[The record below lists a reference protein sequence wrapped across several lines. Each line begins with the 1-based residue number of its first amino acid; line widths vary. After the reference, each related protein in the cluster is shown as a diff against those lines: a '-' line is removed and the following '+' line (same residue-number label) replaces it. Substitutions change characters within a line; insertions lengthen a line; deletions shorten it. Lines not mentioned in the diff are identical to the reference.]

1 MYKRQIFGLVICIVG
16 VLAIICK
23 GDLNLLINTQFT
35 SGDIWMLGAALG
47 WALYSV
53 YLIHW
58 KFKFSFFIRFTLIS
72 FFGALSLFPFY
83 VMEEILINRTNFDIY
98 FTFWVLFGAISPGVI
113 AFTLYAKA
121 QKYLGASITGFTLY
135 LYTIYAAIYG
145 IIFFGEQLQ
154 NFHYLGASLVLI
166 GVYFAKKT

>member
-1 MYKRQIFGLVICIVG
+1 
-16 VLAIICK
+16 
-23 GDLNLLINTQFT
+23 
-35 SGDIWMLGAALG
+35 MLGAALG

-121 QKYLGASITGFTLY
+121 QKYLL
-135 LYTIYAAIYG
+135 
-145 IIFFGEQLQ
+145 
-154 NFHYLGASLVLI
+154 SLI
-166 GVYFAKKT
+166 HI

>member
-1 MYKRQIFGLVICIVG
+1 MANMGIIYTSSPVFIILLSTFILKELIKTKQIFGLVICIVG

-72 FFGALSLFPFY
+72 MFGSLSLFPFY
-83 VMEEILINRTNFDIY
+83 FYGRNFNKQSTNFDFNFLFWVIFGCYLSCNNCIY
-98 FTFWVLFGAISPGVI
+98 FIC
-113 AFTLYAKA
+113 
-121 QKYLGASITGFTLY
+121 
-135 LYTIYAAIYG
+135 
-145 IIFFGEQLQ
+145 
-154 NFHYLGASLVLI
+154 
-166 GVYFAKKT
+166 